1 MLSYSAIVSLASAYT
16 VSVDDYGPVVVVAAA
31 AVVVVD
37 DDVVLVVA
45 AAEVVAVVAVCYSS
59 PLQMA
64 SQELQNR
71 RRESQVD

>member
-16 VSVDDYGPVVVVAAA
+16 VSVDDYGPVVVAAA